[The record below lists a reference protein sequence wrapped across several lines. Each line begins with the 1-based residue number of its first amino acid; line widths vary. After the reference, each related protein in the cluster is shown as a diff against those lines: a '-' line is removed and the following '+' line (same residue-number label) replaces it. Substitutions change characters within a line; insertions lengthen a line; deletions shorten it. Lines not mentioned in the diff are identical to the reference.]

1 MKLSNYLLLV
11 SLGLLINASPT
22 QAASL
27 SFTPTG
33 TKKVESGD
41 ILDFSITFN
50 PSGSNSINPPKKVEF
65 TIDWDGNELTFE
77 GKEQSFSLDVS
88 NIKNTTTIATALF
101 RVTTPKKDV
110 DGAGDFYFSSKKL
123 FDANNN
129 SLILSSP
136 GRIDAAPV
144 PEPLTILGSV
154 TAVGFGVLFKK
165 NSFKKQ
171 NIGKIK
177 A

>member
-1 MKLSNYLLLV
+1 MKLSNYLLFV

-33 TKKVESGD
+33 TQKVKSGD

-50 PSGSNSINPPKKVEF
+50 PSGSTSTPKKVEF

-77 GKEQSFSLDVS
+77 GQEKKFTIDVS
-88 NIKNTTTIATALF
+88 DIKNTTTIATALF
-101 RVTTPKKDV
+101 RVITPKKDV
-110 DGAGDFYFSSKKL
+110 GGAGDFYFSSNQL
-123 FDANNN
+123 FDASNN

-154 TAVGFGVLFKK
+154 TAVGFGVFLKK